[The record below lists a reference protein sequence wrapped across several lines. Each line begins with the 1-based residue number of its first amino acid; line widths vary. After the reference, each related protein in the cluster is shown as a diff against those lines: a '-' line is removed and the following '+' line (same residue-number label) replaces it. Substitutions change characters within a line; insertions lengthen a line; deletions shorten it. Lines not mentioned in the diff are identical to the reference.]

1 LAVEPGVTV
10 SVSEYFREL
19 RRFREFKRLVGRPVV
34 PGKVGVLWSAWGRA
48 MALWYWRRE
57 PRYLE
62 EVRALAKRVRDVQK
76 EWMEARRYF
85 KRKIRV
91 PFWRIDVAYQFQK
104 TTHVPPYHFYCEF
117 RKYLFTKT
125 PDKYCYFDE
134 KTGEYKLLP
143 EFQREAEGDLR
154 QIMYASSIIS
164 RVRKDLT
171 VAHAD
176 WVEALLEIKSFPF
189 PNIEIAPVPKEEV
202 TAPLDT
208 QQYYVRFEEAVREP
222 AKGEYETKEVMSWLA
237 HYRRWL
243 AEATARGIVKFPAA
257 YTRGLRQ
264 TSLEDFIRR
273 VKERRGELGGAWE

>member
-1 LAVEPGVTV
+1 LE
-10 SVSEYFREL
+10 EIR
-19 RRFREFKRLVGRPVV
+19 
-34 PGKVGVLWSAWGRA
+34 
-48 MALWYWRRE
+48 ALWERIRR
-57 PRYLE
+57 
-62 EVRALAKRVRDVQK
+62 VQK
-76 EWMEARRYF
+76 EWMDARRYF

-154 QIMYASSIIS
+154 QIMFASSIIS
-164 RVRKDLT
+164 RVRKDLR

-176 WVEALLEIKSFPF
+176 WVEALLEIKVFPF

-202 TAPLDT
+202 TAPLDQ

-222 AKGEYETKEVMSWLA
+222 PKGEYETREVMSWLA

-243 AEATARGIVKFPAA
+243 AEATARGIVWSPAA
-257 YTRGLRQ
+257 WTRGLRQ

-273 VKERRGELGGAWE
+273 VKEKREEMRRRGEIE